1 MPIHILH
8 ISAYRLGGIAPLA
21 LLPVIFIF
29 ALTLSTV
36 ACKAE
41 STSHTTPT
49 SLTSTADSIDVVYSL
64 VPSIRGGSPLSP
76 LFGDMP
82 EDREAINR
90 LALALD
96 SVVPTGAS
104 ARIAV
109 DERGRYLTIR
119 FREGNTLTVRRV
131 LQCQAQ
137 PEIARMAPGAGS
149 CNGRYVPL
157 ADTWWVEDK
166 GLVNSPD
173 LGLWWE
179 DMPNFM
185 APIGLITLPDTL
197 EAGQPFPLTTCCWPN
212 ILRTPT
218 MDLSLVTRDGAE
230 IALGRLSAGS
240 EFSEFQLTV
249 PDRTPEGR
257 YWLRVS
263 SNGFSELVDLVLVQ

>member
-1 MPIHILH
+1 
-8 ISAYRLGGIAPLA
+8 
-21 LLPVIFIF
+21 
-29 ALTLSTV
+29 
-36 ACKAE
+36 
-41 STSHTTPT
+41 
-49 SLTSTADSIDVVYSL
+49 
-64 VPSIRGGSPLSP
+64 
-76 LFGDMP
+76 
-82 EDREAINR
+82 
-90 LALALD
+90 
-96 SVVPTGAS
+96 
-104 ARIAV
+104 
-109 DERGRYLTIR
+109 
-119 FREGNTLTVRRV
+119 
-131 LQCQAQ
+131 
-137 PEIARMAPGAGS
+137 MAPGAGS